1 MAINIPIITDFD
13 GKGIARARK
22 EFQQL
27 EGAGAKASFA
37 IKKALVPA
45 TAALGAFGGFMVHA
59 AKGAEEARIA
69 SAGLASVLDSMG
81 FETATDRV
89 DAYAESL
96 ERTLAVDADVIK
108 RTQTK
113 LATFANLT
121 KSVDVAGG
129 AFDRATKAAL
139 DLAAAGFG
147 EAENNAVQLGK
158 ALQDPIKGIT
168 ALARSGVTF
177 TKEQKNMIKA
187 MVETDEASAAV
198 AVGLFDT
205 TKAYNDFIKAQLKA
219 GATSEEIE
227 KILSDNLTP
236 AQYQLMKQLAA
247 TSDMAGAQNM
257 VLEAI
262 EEQVGGTAAAT
273 ASSFDKMKYSLAG
286 VSDTFGEML
295 LPVIDALA
303 PKLAAFSKWAQEN
316 PSLMKIATAAFV
328 AMTGAIIALNIAMAL
343 NPVSLVVAGII
354 AVGAALVAAYQRFE
368 GFRNIVNAVFEGLK
382 WYVGM
387 AKDQF
392 LSLVGIFKTVF
403 NALGS
408 AWNNTIG
415 KLSIKIPNI
424 PGLPGRGTEFSF
436 PKIPALAEG
445 GVVTQPT
452 LALIGEAGP
461 EAVVPLDRMN
471 GMGGGTTVNINVQG
485 ADPQAVV
492 DALRRYMYQ
501 NGNIPIRVAG

>member
-1 MAINIPIITDFD
+1 MSIKVNVVTDYF
-13 GKGIARARK
+13 GGGLAKARK

-27 EGAGAKASFA
+27 EGAGAKAGFA

-59 AKGAEEARIA
+59 AKGAEDARIA
-69 SAGLASVLDSMG
+69 SQGLANVLDSMG

-96 ERTLAVDADVIK
+96 ERSLAVDADVIK

-121 KSVDVAGG
+121 KSVNVAGG
-129 AFDRATKAAL
+129 AFDRATKASL

-147 EAENNAVQLGK
+147 TAETNAVQLGK
-158 ALQDPIKGIT
+158 ALQDPVKGIT
-168 ALARSGVTF
+168 ALAKAGVTF
-177 TKEQKNMIKA
+177 TQ
-187 MVETDEASAAV
+187 VEKD
-198 AVGLFDT
+198 
-205 TKAYNDFIKAQLKA
+205 
-219 GATSEEIE
+219 
-227 KILSDNLTP
+227 KIRALVESGNL
-236 AQYQLMKQLAA
+236 LE
-247 TSDMAGAQNM
+247 AQN
-257 VLEAI
+257 LILGAI
-262 EEQVGGTAAAT
+262 ETQVGGTAEAT

-316 PSLMKIATAAFV
+316 PQLMKIATAAFV
-328 AMTGAIIALNIAMAL
+328 AMTTAIIALNVAMAL

-354 AVGAALVAAYQRFE
+354 ALGAALVAAYHRFE
-368 GFRNIVNAVFEGLK
+368 GFRNIVDTVFAGLK
-382 WYVGM
+382 AYVGM
-387 AKDQF
+387 AKEQF
-392 LSLVGIFKTVF
+392 LALVGIFKTVF
-403 NALGS
+403 NALGT

-445 GVVTQPT
+445 GIVTAPT
-452 LALIGEAGP
+452 LALIGEKGP
-461 EAVVPLDRMN
+461 EAVVPLDQYGN
-471 GMGGGTTVNINVQG
+471 AGMGGGMTITVNAGLVSTPDQIGQEII
-485 ADPQAVV
+485 QAIQKAQRRSGVV
-492 DALRRYMYQ
+492 FA
-501 NGNIPIRVAG
+501 PA